1 MSEYTHTEDAL
12 EDDARRRAQG
22 IAASEDAAAQSAAV
36 DDQRPSPD
44 AEVEQAQ
51 STGRQ
56 HDIEAASYQ
65 RYQPDR
71 RVRGPRR

>member
-1 MSEYTHTEDAL
+1 MSEHTHTEDAL
-12 EDDARRRAQG
+12 EEDARRQAQG
-22 IAASEDAAAQSAAV
+22 IAAGEDAAAHSAAV
-36 DDQRPSPD
+36 DEQRTSPD

-56 HDIEAASYQ
+56 HDVEAASYQ

-71 RVRGPRR
+71 RIRGPRR